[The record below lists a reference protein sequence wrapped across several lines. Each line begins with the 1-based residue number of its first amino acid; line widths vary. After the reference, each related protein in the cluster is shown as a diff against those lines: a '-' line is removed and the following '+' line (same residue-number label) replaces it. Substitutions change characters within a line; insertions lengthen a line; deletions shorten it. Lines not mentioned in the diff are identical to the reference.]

1 MSTLRRFWDYA
12 DGFRGP
18 FLGGL
23 LLLIA
28 TNGLSL
34 SIPWLLRAAV
44 HSLERGVHD
53 SRRIASYAL
62 AIIGIAV
69 LQAFVRTGSRLT
81 ILGAA
86 RQIVAR
92 LRGRYFSK
100 LQTLSARF
108 YEAHRTGDLMSR
120 GVQDFN
126 LLRSV
131 FGPGVLNLMNTV
143 IVYVAALSL
152 MVVLDLR
159 LTLIAM
165 ALYPLL
171 LFAVNRLNRQAYARG
186 VAVQETVGRIT
197 TRAQENL
204 SGIHQV
210 KIFGQEPRELAS
222 FRELSWQYRNRSIA
236 LIQSQ
241 GAMIALIGV
250 TAGAAT
256 LIVLYVGGSAVMS
269 GRMTLGDFVAFNAY
283 LALLAWPTVAF
294 GWILNV
300 FQRGVGALD
309 RIDEVLSAEPDIP
322 AASDEQA
329 PPFAIES
336 GIEIQGLSFSY
347 DGQRL
352 VLDDLSLSLPAG
364 KTIALVGGV
373 GSGKSTLA
381 ALLAR
386 TYAVPRDAIKIDGTD
401 INDIPTVRWRRSV
414 GFVPQEGFLFSR
426 TLRQNISLNRVSVT
440 SEQVD
445 EAVRTARLD
454 RDLEQLPD
462 GLETVVGERGVTLS
476 GGQRQRAAL
485 ARALC
490 GSPSLLI
497 LDDALASVDADT
509 EHGILDALASGP
521 QRTMLLISHR
531 VATITSADWIVVLE
545 AGRIAEQG
553 THEELLT
560 RRGVYAAL
568 FQRSALEERLE
579 AP

>member
-1 MSTLRRFWDYA
+1 MRTLRRFWNHAEDY
-12 DGFRGP
+12 RGA
-18 FLGGL
+18 FLGGFVL
-23 LLLIA
+23 LVA

-44 HSLERGVHD
+44 HWLERDARDARQLAV
-53 SRRIASYAL
+53 YAL
-62 AIIGIAV
+62 AITGVAV
-69 LQAFVRTGSRLT
+69 AQALVRTGSRLL

-86 RQIVAR
+86 RKIVAD
-92 LRGRYFSK
+92 LRGRYFAK

-108 YEAHRTGDLMSR
+108 YDLHRTGDLMSR

-131 FGPGVLNLMNTV
+131 FGPGVLNLLNTV

-159 LTLIAM
+159 LTMVAM
-165 ALYPLL
+165 ALYPPL

-210 KIFGQEPRELAS
+210 KIFGQEAREIAS
-222 FRELSWQYRNRSIA
+222 FRELSWEYRDRSIA
-236 LIQSQ
+236 LIRSQ

-309 RIDEVLSAEPDIP
+309 RIDEVLTATADIPPAREDEAEPVALDT
-322 AASDEQA
+322 
-329 PPFAIES
+329 
-336 GIEIQGLSFSY
+336 GITIRNLSF
-347 DGQRL
+347 GFNPTRR
-352 VLDDLSLSLPAG
+352 VLDNVSLSLPTG
-364 KTIALVGGV
+364 KTVALVGGV

-386 TYAVPRDAIKIDGTD
+386 VYEVPRGTILIDGTD
-401 INDIPTVRWRRSV
+401 INDIPTARWRRTV

-426 TLRQNISLNRVSVT
+426 TLRQNIGLGRVRST
-440 SEQVD
+440 DGAID

-454 RDLEQLPD
+454 RDLDQLPA
-462 GLETVVGERGVTLS
+462 GLDTVVGERGITLS

-490 GSPSLLI
+490 GSPPLLI

-509 EHGILDALASGP
+509 EHGILDALAAGP
-521 QRTMLLISHR
+521 RRTMLLISHR
-531 VATITSADWIVVLE
+531 VATITSADSIVVLE
-545 AGRIAEQG
+545 SGRVAEQG
-553 THEELLT
+553 THEELLA

-568 FQRSALEERLE
+568 FQRSSLEERLE